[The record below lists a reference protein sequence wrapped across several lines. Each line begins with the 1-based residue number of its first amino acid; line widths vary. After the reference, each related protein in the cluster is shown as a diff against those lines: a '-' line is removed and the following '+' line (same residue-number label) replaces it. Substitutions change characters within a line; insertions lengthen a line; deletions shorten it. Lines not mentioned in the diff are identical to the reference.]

1 MINVFKAQNV
11 NFLSGDE
18 KITRHSGL
26 KNKMFLSSDFFRL
39 TKFREIRSH
48 QRLGEGRRDSITA
61 ARYLFVLRVFHAAVI
76 ARETRIKRVF
86 EVLSLLEF
94 KGNDIIYLNHFGF
107 TKSRYS
113 RQFRCWKI
121 KYVY

>member
-48 QRLGEGRRDSITA
+48 QRLGEGRRESVATTSH
-61 ARYLFVLRVFHAAVI
+61 LLVLRVFYAAGI
-76 ARETRIKRVF
+76 M
-86 EVLSLLEF
+86 
-94 KGNDIIYLNHFGF
+94 
-107 TKSRYS
+107 
-113 RQFRCWKI
+113 
-121 KYVY
+121 